1 MALWS
6 KKPVTNGKDIAAPPP
21 EEIRIDRQPSDATPD
36 AVNTDNRISA
46 EDKTKQS
53 LGADELLK
61 RAADAK
67 KRMALFGE
75 IVMILMRSAQ
85 FRTLSLAELEALVVP
100 AFINNQFLVVETQS
114 KESGLVAPV
123 GAALWAVV
131 SAEVDRRLSTHL
143 DQPIKLALNE
153 WRGGNIP
160 WLVAVAGDARVI
172 NPTLQK
178 FRETVL
184 KGSPLKLRAK
194 DKDGREAV
202 RTLSAASP

>member
-1 MALWS
+1 
-6 KKPVTNGKDIAAPPP
+6 
-21 EEIRIDRQPSDATPD
+21 
-36 AVNTDNRISA
+36 
-46 EDKTKQS
+46 
-53 LGADELLK
+53 
-61 RAADAK
+61 
-67 KRMALFGE
+67 
-75 IVMILMRSAQ
+75 
-85 FRTLSLAELEALVVP
+85 
-100 AFINNQFLVVETQS
+100 VETQS

-131 SAEVDRRLSTHL
+131 SAEVDRRLSTQL
-143 DQPIKLALNE
+143 DQPIKLAPNE